1 MITADG
7 NAVDA
12 ADSAPCIAIDGP
24 AGVGKGTVSQRLA
37 LLSGWNYLNSGTLYR
52 VLGIQAQRCAV
63 DLDDTVA
70 LVELAQRLQV
80 EFCLNSL
87 DNGAGRV
94 ELDGEDISDQ
104 LVTEASGAAASKVA
118 PIPGVRA
125 ALLERQRKFLQ
136 PPGLVAEGRDMGSV
150 VFPAAQLKIFL
161 EASAQERARRR
172 YEQLK
177 DNGPDVSLRAVLS
190 EIQNRDKRDRERS
203 ISPLVPAEDA
213 IIIDTTA
220 LTVEEVVN
228 RVLELCSERRLF
240 TADQGP
246 FSEQ

>member
-1 MITADG
+1 MIIVDG

-37 LLSGWNYLNSGTLYR
+37 LLSGWNYLNSGALYR

-63 DLDDTVA
+63 DLGDTVA

-94 ELDGEDISDQ
+94 ELNGEDISDD
-104 LVTEASGAAASKVA
+104 LVTESSGAAASKVA

-161 EASAQERARRR
+161 DASAQERARRR

-177 DNGPDVSLRAVLS
+177 DNGLGVSLRAVLS

-228 RVLELCSERRLF
+228 QVLELCSERRLF